1 METDF
6 RGIGNSL
13 GGSWLKI
20 NGGGNL
26 FGEWEHILR
35 EWELIWGKLKLTWA
49 HGERGNS
56 IGEKELIFGERN

>member
-6 RGIGNSL
+6 WGIGNSL
-13 GGSWLKI
+13 GGSWLEI
-20 NGGGNL
+20 NSGGNL